1 MLFSGQGS
9 AGGHCFVADGYD
21 TNNFFHINWGWGGVS
36 DGYFDVDAMNPSALG
51 TGGGSGGF
59 NTMQSVVSVVKDETM
74 TGDSGHMPLMI
85 YNMFGYDGQVKP
97 VQSSLKKGEQ
107 LDVNVKCIANMS
119 TVHDFNGGIS
129 VAIYDEDFNAWH
141 SRQSRMPRF
150 RQAT

>member
-1 MLFSGQGS
+1 
-9 AGGHCFVADGYD
+9 
-21 TNNFFHINWGWGGVS
+21 
-36 DGYFDVDAMNPSALG
+36 
-51 TGGGSGGF
+51 
-59 NTMQSVVSVVKDETM
+59 MQSVVSVVKDETM

-129 VAIYDEDFNAWH
+129 VADLRRGLQLRGILDNQECRD
-141 SRQSRMPRF
+141 SGRQHD
-150 RQAT
+150 QAPT